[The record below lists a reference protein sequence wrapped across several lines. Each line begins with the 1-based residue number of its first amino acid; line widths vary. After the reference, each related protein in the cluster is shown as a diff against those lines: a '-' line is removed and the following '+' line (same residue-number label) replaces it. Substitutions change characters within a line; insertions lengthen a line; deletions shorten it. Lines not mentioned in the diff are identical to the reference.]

1 VAAGVTAAF
10 LPGCGKET
18 PVATQADT
26 GIAAVSLDGM
36 DIELG
41 KAAIKEFGDVMTGPV
56 MLSGH
61 PQYDSARMIWN
72 GMHDKRPALIARCV
86 SAEDVGNAV
95 SFARDNNLLVAVR
108 GGGHSWPGKSVCDG
122 GLMIDL
128 SQMNTVTADRD
139 TRRARAQGGA
149 LLNNLDTAALE
160 KGLITTAGVVSHT
173 GCGGYTLG
181 GGFGRLNRKYGLTI
195 DNVTGAQIITA
206 DGRIRRISAEAE
218 PDLFWAIRGGG
229 GNFGVVTE
237 FEYRLHP
244 FDRNVLSGNILWPVD
259 QARDVLEF
267 YAEWSAG
274 LSDELYVGP
283 SLARIPEVGDSVIME
298 VVYNG
303 DPAAGE
309 KELAPLRAIGKPTV
323 DGVTVQDY
331 MIMQTQE
338 DATLAHGVRS
348 YAKNGMVREWSQ
360 GLVDAMIDA
369 YDPRVFLTN
378 HVAGGAVKR
387 VGETDT
393 AFPHRNAELMLVF
406 VTGWGDAAMRT
417 LHGRLL
423 RQHRI
428 RWRRGGGQ
436 LRAGSPATVEDQ
448 GAIRSRQPVPAQQ
461 QHRARCLISC
471 PARSRAAA
479 RPRRRRR
486 PPHSTG
492 SDCGCP
498 AAWVAAAVAPR
509 AGCRVPPAATRAF
522 PGPSGTRHPP
532 CIAACR
538 NGCRRGCSTQ
548 RRAAPR

>member
-1 VAAGVTAAF
+1 MDRRQFCRSAVAAGVTAAF

-26 GIAAVSLDGM
+26 GISAVSLDGAQ
-36 DIELG
+36 IELSR
-41 KAAIKEFGDVMTGPV
+41 AAVKELGDAISGPV

-61 PQYDSARMIWN
+61 PQYDMARMIWN
-72 GMHDKRPALIARCV
+72 GMHDKRPALIARCL
-86 SAEDVGNAV
+86 SAEDVSNAV
-95 SFARDNNLLVAVR
+95 SFARDNNVLVAVR

-128 SQMNTVTADRD
+128 SQMNAATADAD
-139 TRRARAQGGA
+139 TRRARVQGGA
-149 LLNNLDTAALE
+149 LLGALDAAALG
-160 KGLITTAGVVSHT
+160 KGMITTAGVVSHT
-173 GCGGYTLG
+173 GCGGFTLG

-206 DGRIRRISAEAE
+206 DGRIRWISADED

-237 FEYRLHP
+237 FEYKLYP
-244 FDRNVLSGNILWPVD
+244 FDRNVLSGNILWPLD

-283 SLARIPEVGDSVIME
+283 ALARMPEVGDSVIME

-303 DPAAGE
+303 DPARGE
-309 KELAPLRAIGKPTV
+309 KELAPLRAIGKPLM

-331 MIMQTQE
+331 SIMQTQE
-338 DATLAHGVRS
+338 DAVLAHGIRS
-348 YAKNGMVREWSQ
+348 YAKNGMVKEWSQ
-360 GLVDAMIDA
+360 GLVDTIIDA

-406 VTGWGDAAMRT
+406 VSAWPDPSM
-417 LHGRLL
+417 
-423 RQHRI
+423 
-428 RWRRGGGQ
+428 
-436 LRAGSPATVEDQ
+436 DQ
-448 GAIRSRQPVPAQQ
+448 EMIG
-461 QHRARCLISC
+461 
-471 PARSRAAA
+471 
-479 RPRRRRR
+479 
-486 PPHSTG
+486 
-492 SDCGCP
+492 
-498 AAWVAAAVAPR
+498 
-509 AGCRVPPAATRAF
+509 ATRAQYDAIK
-522 PGPSGTRHPP
+522 PYMGGYYDNIEYDRDATVGNYGPAYGRLSRIKGQYDPDNLFRLNSNIEP
-532 CIAACR
+532 AA
-538 NGCRRGCSTQ
+538 
-548 RRAAPR
+548 